1 MKRKLLI
8 LVASLLLG
16 SQSFS
21 QSNGNE
27 MFDNTY
33 VHEIRFTFE
42 QENFWDSLEYYY
54 SSATLDEGVQ
64 DMLASVEIDGNF
76 IDSVGMRQKGQFSN
90 WGSDGLKEP
99 FKVDFNAYV
108 PGQKYDGLKKLNLQ
122 NGFADPSFMRD
133 ALSYKL
139 MRDFGVAAPR
149 TSYARVYINDEYW
162 GLYVVIEHVDDR
174 FLKNWFDNNDGN
186 LFKCMVNTN
195 MTWQGPDK
203 EDYKDEFQL
212 KTNEEL
218 DDWSQFIDFVDEIRL
233 IDEFED
239 SISTILQMDNYLRVL
254 AVDVLLNNRD
264 AYHSNGRNF
273 YLYYDS
279 TAHAFQ
285 WIPWDYNFA
294 FSDVVYDVWL
304 NIGGWEIGPKPL
316 ILNAMDS
323 DLYREQY
330 FDHLC
335 DLVDNYFTLDN
346 LESYID
352 ETEALIAD
360 ALDEDPFKYQTTE
373 EFHANLDDTVT
384 QILVGF
390 PFDFPGIKPFFTQ
403 RATQVLEQLSG
414 YDHNCLSLGLVEENS
429 EIKIYPNP
437 SATGVFNIDIT
448 EDLDEISVYSLV
460 GQVVYH
466 SFIDTENTVQI
477 DLSSFADGVYIV
489 ELTGASKSVQKLVK
503 N

>member
-1 MKRKLLI
+1 MKNQLI
-8 LVASLLLG
+8 LLVASLLLG
-16 SQSFS
+16 SHSFS

-54 SSATLDEGVQ
+54 YVAVVIEGVQ
-64 DMLASVEIDGNF
+64 DMLASVEIDGTF
-76 IDSVGMRQKGQFSN
+76 IDSVAIRQKGQFSN

-99 FKVDFNAYV
+99 FKVDFNEYV

-139 MRDFGVAAPR
+139 MRDVGIAAPR
-149 TSYARVYINDEYW
+149 TSYARVYLNDEYW
-162 GLYVVIEHVDDR
+162 GLYLLVEQIDDR
-174 FLKNWFDNNDGN
+174 FLKNWYEDNDGN
-186 LFKCMVNTN
+186 LFKCMTNTEI
-195 MTWQGPDK
+195 TWLGTDK
-203 EDYKDEFQL
+203 EDYRGEFQL

-218 DDWSQFIDFVDEIRL
+218 DDWSEFIHFVDETRQ
-233 IDEFED
+233 IDEFDD
-239 SISTILQMDNYLRVL
+239 SISTVLEMDNFLHVL
-254 AVDVLLNNRD
+254 AVDVLINNRD
-264 AYHSNGRNF
+264 AYYSNGRNF

-279 TAHAFQ
+279 TAQAFQ

-294 FSDVVYDVWL
+294 FSDVVWDVWL
-304 NIGGWEIGPKPL
+304 NYDGWGPGARPL
-316 ILNAMDS
+316 LRNVMNS

-335 DLVDNYFTLDN
+335 MLIDNYFS
-346 LESYID
+346 LENYESFID

-360 ALDEDPFKYQTTE
+360 AMEEDPNKFQTTE
-373 EFHANLDDTVT
+373 EFHNNIDSNVSSTLAGIT
-384 QILVGF
+384 
-390 PFDFPGIKPFFTQ
+390 FDFPGLKPFFTQ

-437 SATGVFNIDIT
+437 SATGVFNVDVT
-448 EDLDEISVYSLV
+448 EDLNEISVHSLY
-460 GQVVYH
+460 GQVVCH
-466 SFIDTENTVQI
+466 SFIDTETTAQI